1 MSESAKEISKKS
13 KSSFYYAFNLLPE
26 DKRDAMNTVYAFCRK
41 TDDIVDEN
49 SDSTDLKYEKLRKW
63 RIEFEK
69 SFSGHSEFALLNKLG
84 TTISNFN
91 IPLDPFFELIKGMEM
106 DLQKDRY
113 KSFDDLQ
120 LYCYRVASTVG
131 LMCIEIF
138 GYKHPST
145 KQFAVDLGIALQM
158 TNILRDIGK
167 DAKNGRIYLPQE
179 DLIKFNYSEQEI
191 MSLVYNDNFRDLMIY
206 ESSRA
211 KQYFNSATANL
222 DLDDKKTMFA
232 ARAMQHIYYKMLEN
246 IIAADY
252 DVFNNE
258 IKVSKFEK
266 VGIALGV
273 WAKYNLVINERCLI
287 IGGDFQV

>member
-26 DKRDAMNTVYAFCRK
+26 EKRDAMNTVYAFCRK

-69 SFSGHSEFALLNKLG
+69 SFTGHSEFALLNKLG

-113 KSFDDLQ
+113 KSFEDLQ

-179 DLIKFNYSEQEI
+179 DLAKFNYTEKEI
-191 MSLVYNDNFRDLMIY
+191 LSLIYNNNFKDLMIY

-252 DVFNNE
+252 DVFNND

-273 WAKYNLVINERCLI
+273 WVKYNLVY
-287 IGGDFQV
+287 

>member
-26 DKRDAMNTVYAFCRK
+26 EKRDAMNTVYAFCRK

-69 SFSGHSEFALLNKLG
+69 SFTGHSEFALLNKLG

-145 KQFAVDLGIALQM
+145 RKFAVDLGIALQM

-179 DLIKFNYSEQEI
+179 DLAKFNYSEKEI
-191 MSLVYNDNFRDLMIY
+191 LSLIYNDNFRDLMIY

-211 KQYFNSATANL
+211 KQFFNSATYNL

-252 DVFNNE
+252 DVFNNDV
-258 IKVSKFEK
+258 KVSKFEK

-273 WAKYNLVINERCLI
+273 WAKYNLVY
-287 IGGDFQV
+287 

>member
-26 DKRDAMNTVYAFCRK
+26 EKRDAMNTVYAFCRK

-84 TTISNFN
+84 KTISNFN

-273 WAKYNLVINERCLI
+273 WAKYNLVY
-287 IGGDFQV
+287 

>member
-1 MSESAKEISKKS
+1 MSDSAKQISKKS
-13 KSSFYYAFNLLPE
+13 NSSFYYAFNLLPE
-26 DKRDAMNTVYAFCRK
+26 QKRDAMNTVYAFCRK

-49 SDSTDLKYEKLRKW
+49 SDSTDVKYEKLRKW

-145 KQFAVDLGIALQM
+145 KQFAIDLGIALQM

-179 DLIKFNYSEQEI
+179 DLDKFNYTENEI
-191 MSLVYNDNFRDLMIY
+191 MSLLYNNNFRDLMIY
-206 ESSRA
+206 ETARA
-211 KQYFNSATANL
+211 KQYFNSATAHL

-232 ARAMQHIYYKMLEN
+232 ARAMQHIYYKMLEK

-252 DVFNNE
+252 DVYNND
-258 IKVSKFEK
+258 IKIPKIEK

-273 WAKYNLVINERCLI
+273 WVKYNLVY
-287 IGGDFQV
+287 

>member
-13 KSSFYYAFNLLPE
+13 RSSFYYAFNLLPE

-49 SDSTDLKYEKLRKW
+49 SDSTDLKYEKLRRW

-69 SFSGHSEFALLNKLG
+69 SFSGHSEFTLLNKLG
-84 TTISNFN
+84 TTISKFN

-113 KSFDDLQ
+113 KSFEDLQ

-179 DLIKFNYSEQEI
+179 DLIKFNYTEKEI
-191 MSLVYNDNFRDLMIY
+191 MSLVYNDNFRDLMRY

-252 DVFNNE
+252 DVFNND

-266 VGIALGV
+266 VGIAVGV
-273 WAKYNLVINERCLI
+273 WAKYNLVY
-287 IGGDFQV
+287 

>member
-1 MSESAKEISKKS
+1 MLESAKEISKNS

-69 SFSGHSEFALLNKLG
+69 SFSGHSDFTLLNKLG
-84 TTISNFN
+84 TTISKFN

-113 KSFDDLQ
+113 KSFEDLQ

-138 GYKHPST
+138 GYKHPTT
-145 KQFAVDLGIALQM
+145 KKFAVDLGIALQM

-179 DLIKFNYSEQEI
+179 DLVRFNYSEQEI
-191 MSLVYNDNFRDLMIY
+191 LSLLYNNNFRDLMVY
-206 ESSRA
+206 ESARA

-252 DVFNNE
+252 DVFNND

-273 WAKYNLVINERCLI
+273 WAKYNLVY
-287 IGGDFQV
+287 

>member
-26 DKRDAMNTVYAFCRK
+26 EKRDAMNTVYAFCRK

-49 SDSTDLKYEKLRKW
+49 SDSTDVKYEKLRKW

-145 KQFAVDLGIALQM
+145 RQFAVDLGIALQM

-179 DLIKFNYSEQEI
+179 DLIKFNYTEKEI
-191 MSLVYNDNFRDLMIY
+191 LSLIYNNNFRDLMIY

-246 IIAADY
+246 IIAANY
-252 DVFNNE
+252 DVFNND

-266 VGIALGV
+266 AGIALGV
-273 WAKYNLVINERCLI
+273 WAKYNLVY
-287 IGGDFQV
+287 